1 MVLVTLK
8 YYVNINILDSPNNAV
23 EITEDDEGHLY
34 NTKKNFQHSL
44 IIEERK
50 LAKASKNG
58 HIIKQNLINIIW
70 RPEN

>member
-1 MVLVTLK
+1 MKDTI
-8 YYVNINILDSPNNAV
+8 YFHNI
-23 EITEDDEGHLY
+23 
-34 NTKKNFQHSL
+34 KKNFQHSL

-70 RPEN
+70 RPENGFFFNPYLLC

>member
-1 MVLVTLK
+1 MLK
-8 YYVNINILDSPNNAV
+8 TMKDTIY
-23 EITEDDEGHLY
+23 LY
-34 NTKKNFQHSL
+34 NIKKNFQHSL